1 MNGANDPNRLL
12 NETRSIDQA
21 ISDVER
27 DLEQL
32 KSVQS
37 RAARDPDTSA
47 RSPLQREVDRL
58 SEEIIQRYTALT
70 ARVKKLKSDPESG
83 SLRNAPQVGKADRR
97 LKGMI
102 NKYQQ
107 QESQYRKELQE
118 RNAREYRIVRPD
130 ASDAEVREATE
141 DSNQQ
146 VFSQAVSTES
156 RCRSIC
162 FLMLFYQ
169 LINSDRRGQAQS
181 IANSVRGRHDQ
192 IQKIERDMIT
202 LAQLFQDLEA
212 AVVQQ
217 EPAVMQIEQQGNEV
231 NDNVKVANTQLD
243 SAVKKARAARR
254 KKWWCAGIVALIIII
269 IVVVVVVVVEVVKKN

>member
-1 MNGANDPNRLL
+1 MQNMNGANDPNRML

-32 KSVQS
+32 RSVQS

-70 ARVKKLKSDPESG
+70 ARVKKLKQDPESG
-83 SLRNAPQVGKADRR
+83 SPRNAPQVGKVDRR

-107 QESQYRKELQE
+107 QESQYRKDLQE

-146 VFSQAVSTES
+146 VFSQAVSAHLPQAWMA
-156 RCRSIC
+156 
-162 FLMLFYQ
+162 FLMLF
-169 LINSDRRGQAQS
+169 
-181 IANSVRGRHDQ
+181 
-192 IQKIERDMIT
+192 
-202 LAQLFQDLEA
+202 
-212 AVVQQ
+212 
-217 EPAVMQIEQQGNEV
+217 P
-231 NDNVKVANTQLD
+231 
-243 SAVKKARAARR
+243 
-254 KKWWCAGIVALIIII
+254 
-269 IVVVVVVVVEVVKKN
+269 